1 MKRAMALAS
10 LLRQLVSAWRTGVQ
24 WLLWFSD
31 NRHVP
36 AEAPVAVGVREEAQA
51 AEAPVWALAVVQVWV
66 PAVAVLAWALAA
78 VLVWVPAVAL
88 A

>member
-31 NRHVP
+31 NLHVP
-36 AEAPVAVGVREEAQA
+36 AEAPVAVGVREEAPVWAPESAQELA
-51 AEAPVWALAVVQVWV
+51 PVEALELAPVWA
-66 PAVAVLAWALAA
+66 PAVVLAWAQG
-78 VLVWVPAVAL
+78 VAL